1 MKKMTKLMV
10 ASVVIA
16 GAAISYRAISI
27 ARDPH
32 TPVLRSLVPEFPVE
46 RNPQSSLSVGYHDS
60 AARLYNGIARLSPS
74 RWSDEDRSWLVST
87 LRSPRLDPPDGD
99 LDPVVG
105 SDGLT
110 QSEAYM
116 AQNEATSI
124 VAHHIMLGTPVP
136 DGVREA
142 FEDAVEQTIHHDHPK
157 VRVYA
162 VAAIF
167 DAGMLDDPY
176 WHALVEDVKLNDPS
190 PVLRDQADRFLL
202 VHQGVEV
209 SGDPSETFGGCASC
223 D

>member
-1 MKKMTKLMV
+1 M
-10 ASVVIA
+10 
-16 GAAISYRAISI
+16 
-27 ARDPH
+27 
-32 TPVLRSLVPEFPVE
+32 
-46 RNPQSSLSVGYHDS
+46 
-60 AARLYNGIARLSPS
+60 
-74 RWSDEDRSWLVST
+74 
-87 LRSPRLDPPDGD
+87 
-99 LDPVVG
+99 VG